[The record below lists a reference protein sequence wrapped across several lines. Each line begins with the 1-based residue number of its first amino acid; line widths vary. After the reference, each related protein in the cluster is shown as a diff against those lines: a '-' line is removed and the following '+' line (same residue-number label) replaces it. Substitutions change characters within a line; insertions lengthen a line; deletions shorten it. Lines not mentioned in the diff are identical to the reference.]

1 MPAINSDVAIGRSM
15 KGLEMFTPS
24 FPSGLFRSDA
34 GSRFGVDADAG
45 PQLVLPVDDHA
56 LAGAEAGID
65 QGNAVAQLRHG
76 DRPQLDGGIRL
87 DDVGIGTLRPAL
99 HDS

>member
-15 KGLEMFTPS
+15 KGLEMSMPS
-24 FPSGLFRSDA
+24 LPSGLFRGRAS
-34 GSRFGVDADAG
+34 GRLGVDAGAG

-87 DDVGIGTLRPAL
+87 MT
-99 HDS
+99 

>member
-15 KGLEMFTPS
+15 KGLEMSMPS
-24 FPSGLFRSDA
+24 LPSGLFRGADGLGVYA
-34 GSRFGVDADAG
+34 GAR
-45 PQLVLPVDDHA
+45 PQLVLPVNGHA

-65 QGNAVAQLRHG
+65 QGNAVAQLRYG

-87 DDVGIGTLRPAL
+87 DDVGVGAVRPAL
-99 HDS
+99 HDGG